1 MNSQI
6 NGCSESHSRTKK
18 VVAAL
23 RISSTPG
30 KRRIEGWVN
39 AGEPASL
46 LLGHIVLCFI
56 KHDQRGRAI
65 TRLHA
70 KAWLLQRNNGF
81 RARPYGVEQSLARR
95 AGGRAEVECAALAVL
110 SGARELS
117 RLSGVWRLIQTT
129 AVYRLVSPQG

>member
-30 KRRIEGWVN
+30 KRRIEGRAN
-39 AGEPASL
+39 AGEPAGL

-65 TRLHA
+65 TRLLA
-70 KAWLLQRNNGF
+70 KAWVLRRNNGF
-81 RARPYGVEQSLARR
+81 HTAYV
-95 AGGRAEVECAALAVL
+95 GRAI
-110 SGARELS
+110 S
-117 RLSGVWRLIQTT
+117 RTPRWSTG
-129 AVYRLVSPQG
+129 